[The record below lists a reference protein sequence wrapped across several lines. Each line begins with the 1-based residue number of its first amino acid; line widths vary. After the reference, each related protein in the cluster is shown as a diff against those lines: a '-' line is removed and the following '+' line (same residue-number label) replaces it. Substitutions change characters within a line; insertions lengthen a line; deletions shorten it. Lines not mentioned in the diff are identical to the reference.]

1 MADVGRPTDLT
12 DKLIAEIRQS
22 VFDNKTLKDFAKE
35 REISYST
42 LTDWTYR
49 NYRNLSDKIRVWKLE
64 AKLKKAEDRA
74 DEILAL
80 PLQDK
85 ENKIDPAVLRTVQKE
100 AEFIRKTLAKETYSE
115 RQELTGKD
123 GKDLPT
129 PILTLSN
136 VSRNDSNTEDNII
149 TEEN

>member
-85 ENKIDPAVLRTVQKE
+85 DNKIDPAVLRTVQKE